1 MLSFVRFSKKAVT
14 RKAGCSMSRCLAIL
28 VFLAAVTGPIA
39 AHAEETVFLLHGMG
53 RTSSSMLLLKHRLEK
68 AGYRVLSK
76 SYPSTT
82 GSVSDHV
89 SWLGSELDECCR
101 GADVKTHFV
110 THSLGGIVL
119 RMYLKEN
126 NLPNLGRV
134 VMLSPPNQGSEVA
147 DYLKDWKLYQKTMG
161 PSGQELGTEARSTPN
176 LLGPVDFE
184 LGVITGD
191 ASLNPLMSRLIP
203 GPDDGKVAVKRAK
216 VEGMKDFRIV
226 NRSHAFIM
234 NAPEVADEVISFLE
248 TGSFTHA
255 DKP

>member
-1 MLSFVRFSKKAVT
+1 MHSSVKFSGNKLEKGAVC
-14 RKAGCSMSRCLAIL
+14 RVSCCFALL
-28 VFLAAVTGPIA
+28 VFFAVVAGPVA
-39 AHAEETVFLLHGMG
+39 AHAKETVFLLHGMG
-53 RTSSSMLLLKHRLEK
+53 RTSFSMILLKHRLEGG
-68 AGYRVLSK
+68 GYRVVSE
-76 SYPSTT
+76 SYPSTK

-89 SWLGSELDECCR
+89 SWLGSQLDER
-101 GADVKTHFV
+101 SRKADVKIHFV

-119 RMYLKEN
+119 RMYLEEN

-147 DYLKDWKLYQKTMG
+147 DYLKDWRLYRMTMG
-161 PSGQELGTEARSTPN
+161 PSGQELGTGARSTPN

-216 VEGMKDFRIV
+216 VKGMKAFRVV

-234 NAPEVADEVISFLE
+234 NASEVADEVISFLE
-248 TGSFTHA
+248 TGSFTHE
-255 DKP
+255 DRP